1 MEHGTNARVSERTKR
16 LMPER
21 SFRIGLAIITA
32 VGAAWRLG
40 YLFVVKLHDQL
51 LLNDSLYYSIQAGR
65 NSEGDWFREALTAQP
80 GAEHP
85 PLTSLYLTPW
95 SLGSG
100 DNTQWQRF
108 AMTLLGIAAIA
119 VIGLAGRRLA
129 GPVAGLVAAAL
140 AAIYPNLWVNDSL
153 VMSESLAI
161 LIVAVALL
169 VAFDFDR
176 HPGIGRAIALG
187 ALAGLGALTR
197 SELALYAVGFA
208 ALAWWRAA
216 GHTRR
221 AWMPVAVLATAAVT
235 MAPWA
240 LYNLARFDR
249 PVLLSTN
256 DGTTLLGANCETAW
270 YIDVGGWD
278 IRCLE
283 PVPVDETVDASVRSE
298 ERRDVALDYITDH
311 PGRLPVVVAAR
322 LGRIVDL
329 YGLTRSS
336 PSTSERRRPSGR
348 CGPAS

>member
-1 MEHGTNARVSERTKR
+1 
-16 LMPER
+16 
-21 SFRIGLAIITA
+21 
-32 VGAAWRLG
+32 
-40 YLFVVKLHDQL
+40 
-51 LLNDSLYYSIQAGR
+51 
-65 NSEGDWFREALTAQP
+65 
-80 GAEHP
+80 
-85 PLTSLYLTPW
+85 
-95 SLGSG
+95 
-100 DNTQWQRF
+100 
-108 AMTLLGIAAIA
+108 MTLLGIAAIA

-129 GPVAGLVAAAL
+129 GPIAGLVAAAL

-216 GHTRR
+216 GHARR

-329 YGLTRSS
+329 YGLDSLVALDVGEEKAEWAVWAGIVSWWLLAIAAVAGWMMLGRPGPGLPERARARWWLVVPLATVLVTTVLFYGAHRFRAPAEPVVVLLAGTALAALVEGGRVSRPAPARTR
-336 PSTSERRRPSGR
+336 TT
-348 CGPAS
+348 A